1 MIFGGTDRSCRA
13 VRRAAAA
20 TGLAAASLVA
30 LAVTDHLVGGVASGH
45 AWRVVAD
52 LAVLLLGVVLVP
64 VAVRVL
70 AHPGATGL
78 PARSGVGASAG
89 LVGALGCVVV
99 GFVATM
105 VGRLAGGTVE
115 AAPIAG
121 RMILVASAVLT
132 LAATAIAV
140 GQLRDVRAGTTA
152 LRRADIPARPDLFDD
167 LALLSA
173 RSFPGSPAARSL
185 AWCNRGLDRW
195 AWSPRGVRSPFL
207 VVNRRVLG
215 GARREPVV

>member
-1 MIFGGTDRSCRA
+1 

-20 TGLAAASLVA
+20 TGLAAACLVA
-30 LAVTDHLVGGVASGH
+30 LAVTDHLVGGVASGQ
-45 AWRVVAD
+45 AWRIVAD
-52 LAVLLLGVVLVP
+52 LAVLLLGVALVP

-78 PARSGVGASAG
+78 PARSGVGATAG

-105 VGRLAGGTVE
+105 VGRLAGETVE
-115 AAPIAG
+115 SAPIAG
-121 RMILVASAVLT
+121 RLLLVTTAVLT
-132 LAATAIAV
+132 LLATAVAA
-140 GQLRDVRAGTTA
+140 GRLRDVRAGTA
-152 LRRADIPARPDLFDD
+152 VRRADLPGRPDLFDD

-173 RSFPGSPAARSL
+173 RSFPGSPAARAL
-185 AWCNRGLDRW
+185 AWGNRGLDRW
-195 AWSPRGVRSPFL
+195 AWSPRRARSPLFAA
-207 VVNRRVLG
+207 NRRVLG